1 LAGGFFAAFQRACGC
16 KVDAAC
22 PAPAGEGMAGRLLI
36 LACLLLPWPV
46 TARAQPADPWTACV
60 RAIAAAEARSG
71 IPEGLLLAIA
81 RVESGRARPGGG
93 TAPWPFALNAG
104 GEGIFPE
111 SAAEAAETVQALR
124 AAGRRSID
132 VGCMQVNLVHH
143 PDAFPDLPAA
153 FDPPTNV
160 AYAVRFLREL
170 RGRTGSWA
178 EAVAQYHSMEPGR
191 GLAYHT
197 RVRVA
202 RGAALPAQT
211 VAGLC
216 PPGRTARLVIPPGAG
231 ARPRLVCRGR

>member
-1 LAGGFFAAFQRACGC
+1 ML
-16 KVDAAC
+16 
-22 PAPAGEGMAGRLLI
+22 GRLLM
-36 LACLLLPWPV
+36 LACLLLAWPIA
-46 TARAQPADPWTACV
+46 ARAQQADPWTACA

-71 IPEGLLLAIA
+71 IPDGLLLAIA
-81 RVESGRARPGGG
+81 RVESGRANPRGG

-104 GEGIFPE
+104 GAGIFPE
-111 SAAEAAETVQALR
+111 SAAEAEATVQALR
-124 AAGRRSID
+124 AAGRRSVD

-143 PDAFPDLPAA
+143 PEAFPDLATA
-153 FDPPTNV
+153 FDPPANV

-202 RGAALPAQT
+202 RGATLPPRM

-231 ARPRLVCRGR
+231 ARPRMVCGR

>member
-1 LAGGFFAAFQRACGC
+1 
-16 KVDAAC
+16 
-22 PAPAGEGMAGRLLI
+22 MALLRLIVL
-36 LACLLLPWPV
+36 CLLLWPLA
-46 TARAQPADPWTACV
+46 ARAQPDPWTACA

-71 IPEGLLLAIA
+71 IPDGLLLAIA

-104 GEGIFPE
+104 GEGLFPE
-111 SAAEAAETVQALR
+111 SAAEAVETVQALR

-132 VGCMQVNLVHH
+132 VGCMQVNLVYH
-143 PDAFPDLPAA
+143 PEAFLDLATA
-153 FDPPTNV
+153 FDPQVNV

-197 RVRVA
+197 KVRVA
-202 RGAALPAQT
+202 RGAALPART

-216 PPGRTARLVIPPGAG
+216 PPGRQARLVIPPGAG
-231 ARPRLVCRGR
+231 ARPRMVCGR